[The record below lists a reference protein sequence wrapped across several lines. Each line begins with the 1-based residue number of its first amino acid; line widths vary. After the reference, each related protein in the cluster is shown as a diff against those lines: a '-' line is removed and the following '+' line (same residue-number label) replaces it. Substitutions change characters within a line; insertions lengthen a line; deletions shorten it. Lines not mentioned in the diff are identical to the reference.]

1 MSDKNY
7 CKIND
12 FKRIFNLKYDFIHDL
27 FNRHSKVFLPF
38 FLGRG
43 EKQSML
49 FELSENLYNEFL
61 NVYHKVIKAPISQ
74 YKKPITMTYEDFKAK
89 VLDIRYN
96 TYHDIIWTKDL
107 QMCKDRGCICKGCFY
122 EKFFTPWDIKY
133 PASEQSIH
141 KCTLKKKVMEAIRL
155 GIEIENENDE
165 LC

>member
-1 MSDKNY
+1 MDDKNY

-38 FLGRG
+38 YLGRG

-61 NVYHKVIKAPISQ
+61 NVYHKVIKAHRCQ

-96 TYHDIIWTKDL
+96 AYHDIIWTKDL
-107 QMCKDRGCICKGCFY
+107 QMCKDRGCVCNGCFY
-122 EKFFTPWDIKY
+122 EKFFEMLRKKSTSHPIK
-133 PASEQSIH
+133 SERGKICIQ
-141 KCTLKKKVMEAIRL
+141 KKSFAPIN
-155 GIEIENENDE
+155 IA
-165 LC
+165 